1 MTNFL
6 IVENYSSFTY
16 LFLHTLVLFYH
27 LLFINYFINFFFSS
41 LRFLFSVFYNFHPEK
56 SYEISPDPLN
66 PRSQFFPPLD
76 KQTTRYDFLLKS
88 FCISRSRELLC
99 SPEVW
104 KKPLTFCFLSSAIF
118 LVGWSE
124 IGDALDR
131 AHLQL
136 VTFTVVW

>member
-1 MTNFL
+1 MKIIYFRTYHILLYSKISYYFYLLITLSIFFL
-6 IVENYSSFTY
+6 
-16 LFLHTLVLFYH
+16 
-27 LLFINYFINFFFSS
+27 
-41 LRFLFSVFYNFHPEK
+41 LRFLFFVFQNFHSGK
-56 SYEISPDPLN
+56 SYEISPDLLN
-66 PRSQFFPPLD
+66 PRSLFFLPLD

-88 FCISRSRELLC
+88 FWISRSRELLC

-124 IGDALDR
+124 IGDAPDR

-136 VTFTVVW
+136 VTFLRVVW

>member
-1 MTNFL
+1 MTYFL
-6 IVENYSSFTY
+6 IVENY
-16 LFLHTLVLFYH
+16 LFY
-27 LLFINYFINFFFSS
+27 LLILITYSCILKFPYLLITLSIFLL
-41 LRFLFSVFYNFHPEK
+41 LRFLFSVLQNFHPRK
-56 SYEISPDPLN
+56 SYEISPDLLN
-66 PRSQFFPPLD
+66 PRSLFFLPLD

-88 FCISRSRELLC
+88 FWISRSRELLC

-124 IGDALDR
+124 IGDAPDR

-136 VTFTVVW
+136 VTFLRVVW